1 MQYEQMR
8 SEWQV
13 QSVMQSTP
21 PNSFRRRR
29 LRFHGDLVLGPPVV
43 QPDCDRV
50 RHDDVVRLARRPLL
64 RRRSRGQP
72 LGRDRRRRLDGER
85 GLADDDVVVVADAG
99 REVDALVLRRWR
111 EDQAAVWPVAVA
123 SLFPRQRPG
132 LSPASGGPVDEWR
145 FTSTKSNCIDSRCRA
160 ARTALLNRCLFSQT
174 QFSLGYLDVLLTV
187 VAARCC
193 CCLAP

>member
-132 LSPASGGPVDEWR
+132 LSPASGGPVDERR
-145 FTSTKSNCIDSRCRA
+145 FAIYLYEVQLHRFPLQSCTNDPSKQVPFLSNSVL
-160 ARTALLNRCLFSQT
+160 ARI
-174 QFSLGYLDVLLTV
+174 
-187 VAARCC
+187 
-193 CCLAP
+193 P